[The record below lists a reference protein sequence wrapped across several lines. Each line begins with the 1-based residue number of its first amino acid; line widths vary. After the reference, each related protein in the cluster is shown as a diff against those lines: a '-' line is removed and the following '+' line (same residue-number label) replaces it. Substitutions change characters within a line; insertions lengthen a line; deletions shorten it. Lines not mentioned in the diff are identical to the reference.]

1 MDLRNAACHCH
12 RDARMTSPTPEDQRA
27 ARLEA
32 DRMAT
37 VDTSI
42 DEEGRTDRTLMGWQ
56 GWLFAG
62 VAVAFSCF
70 HLYTAFF
77 GSLPHMQ
84 QRATHGLFGVVLAIA
99 FFSLRTGTARVRATL
114 PWYDWGL
121 ILCAI
126 LPMGYVLLFWQDMFR
141 ARLFPEPYHLLLTV
155 MAVGVFLE
163 ACRRVLGWSLV
174 ILAGLALA
182 YAMLGHL
189 IPGTW
194 GHAGFSPERM
204 ASRLF
209 MADSGLWGMLPGLS
223 ATVISIFILFGLIV
237 MGTGGG
243 QAFMNAALVLAGRQV
258 GGAAKVATVG
268 SSLMGTISGS
278 GMANAAATGSLTIPM
293 MRRLGY
299 RREFAVGVEATAS
312 TGGQLM
318 PPIMGAGAFVMA
330 EIVGIPYLT
339 IVVAAIIPAILFY
352 LGNFWVIHLSA
363 RKEGIAP
370 VPADQIPS
378 ARATFTIMFFLQ
390 LILPIGLMIYFLL
403 SGYSIAYAGSQAVL
417 ATLIVFFFIN
427 WEHSLKE
434 KCLIF
439 VEILRK
445 AGISLAMMAVLAF
458 VAQIT
463 VSMISA
469 TGIGVKFTDMMVSF
483 GGQSL
488 FLVLVMAMLACI
500 ILGMGMPTTAAYVLS
515 ASLAAPALIALDVPP
530 LHAHLFAFYF
540 AILATI
546 TPPVCTA
553 IYAAAAIAEI
563 RWTRAVVDTMKLGWV
578 AFTIPFMFVYSP
590 QLLMEGTAV
599 EIIVVGVVKAV
610 GVLALATAT
619 INYFATGLTL
629 TQRLMAFAGAFLL
642 ITPGWETN
650 IVGLI
655 LTLLAMT
662 LNLRAYRAEATRDA
676 TPG

>member
-1 MDLRNAACHCH
+1 
-12 RDARMTSPTPEDQRA
+12 MTSPTPEDQRA

>member
-1 MDLRNAACHCH
+1 MSQQGQAEEPRIAEVDDSIR
-12 RDARMTSPTPEDQRA
+12 E
-27 ARLEA
+27 EA
-32 DRMAT
+32 
-37 VDTSI
+37 
-42 DEEGRTDRTLMGWQ
+42 RTDRMLTGWQ

-62 VAVAFSCF
+62 IAVGFSVF

-84 QRATHGLFGVVLAIA
+84 QRALHGLFGAVLAVA
-99 FFSLRTGTARVRATL
+99 FYSLRPGAARNRTTL
-114 PWYDWGL
+114 PWYDWLL
-121 ILCAI
+121 IVCAI
-126 LPMGYVLLFWQDMFR
+126 LPMGYVLLNWQDMFR
-141 ARLFPEPYHLLLTV
+141 ARLFPETHHMVLTV
-155 MAVGVFLE
+155 MATFVFLE
-163 ACRRVLGWSLV
+163 TCRRVLGWSLV
-174 ILAGLALA
+174 ILAGAALA

-194 GHAGFSPERM
+194 GHAGFNATRM
-204 ASRLF
+204 TARLF
-209 MADSGLWGMLPGLS
+209 MADSGFWGMLPGLS
-223 ATVISIFILFGLIV
+223 ATVISIFILFGLIM

-243 QAFMNAALVLAGRQV
+243 RAFMNAALVIAGRQV

-293 MRRLGY
+293 MKNLGY
-299 RREFAVGVEATAS
+299 RRPFAVGVEATAS

-339 IVVAAIIPAILFY
+339 IVVAAVIPAILFY
-352 LGNFWVIHLSA
+352 LGNFWVIHYSA

-370 VPADQIPS
+370 VPAERIPS
-378 ARATFTIMFFLQ
+378 ARATFTWLFFLQ
-390 LILPIGLMIYFLL
+390 LVMPVALMIWYLVT
-403 SGYSIAYAGSQAVL
+403 GYSIAYAGSQAVL
-417 ATLIVFFFIN
+417 ATLIVFFVFN
-427 WEHSLKE
+427 WENNLKE
-434 KCLIF
+434 KILIF
-439 VEILRK
+439 LEILRK

-458 VAQIT
+458 TAQII

-469 TGIGVKFTDMMVSF
+469 TGIGVKFTDMMVTF

-488 FLVLVMAMLACI
+488 FLVLIMAMLACI

-515 ASLAAPALIALDVPP
+515 ASLAAPALIALEVPP

-563 RWTRAVVDTMKLGWV
+563 PWTKAVADTMKLGWV

-590 QLLMEGTAV
+590 QLLMEGSAP
-599 EIIVVGVVKAV
+599 EIIGVALVKAV

-619 INYFATGLTL
+619 INYFATRLSVQ
-629 TQRLMAFAGAFLL
+629 QRVMAFAGAGLL
-642 ITPGWETN
+642 IAPSWQ
-650 IVGLI
+650 
-655 LTLLAMT
+655 
-662 LNLRAYRAEATRDA
+662 LNLAGLAVTGLALVLNMRAAAAPAPAVSAAPQPVVQQVPR
-676 TPG
+676 PPP

>member
-1 MDLRNAACHCH
+1 MRLMSQPAADAKPPQDH
-12 RDARMTSPTPEDQRA
+12 RIAE
-27 ARLEA
+27 
-32 DRMAT
+32 

-62 VAVAFSCF
+62 VAVAFSSF
-70 HLYTAFF
+70 HLYTAYF
-77 GSLPHMQ
+77 GNLPHMQ
-84 QRATHGLFGVVLAIA
+84 QRATHGLFGVVLALA
-99 FFSLRTGTARVRATL
+99 FFSLRPGAARGRNTL
-114 PWYDWGL
+114 PWYDWLL

-126 LPMGYVLLFWQDMFR
+126 LPMGYVLLNWQDMFR
-141 ARLFPEPYHLLLTV
+141 ARLFPDTHHTILTV

-174 ILAGLALA
+174 ILAAAALA

-194 GHAGFSPERM
+194 GHAGFSIERM
-204 ASRLF
+204 TSRLF

-243 QAFMNAALVLAGRQV
+243 RAFMNAALVIAGRQV

-293 MRRLGY
+293 MKNLGY
-299 RREFAVGVEATAS
+299 RRPFAVGVEATAS

-363 RKEGIAP
+363 RKEGISP
-370 VPADQIPS
+370 VPAERIPS

-390 LILPIGLMIYFLL
+390 LILPIGLMIWFLL

-417 ATLIVFFFIN
+417 ATLIVFFVFN
-427 WEHSLKE
+427 WENGLKD
-434 KCLIF
+434 KILIF

-445 AGISLAMMAVLAF
+445 AGVSLAMMAVLAF
-458 VAQIT
+458 VAQII

-488 FLVLVMAMLACI
+488 FLVLIMAMLACI

-515 ASLAAPALIALDVPP
+515 ASLAAPALIALDVPA

-553 IYAAAAIAEI
+553 IYAASAIAEI
-563 RWTRAVVDTMKLGWV
+563 RWTRAVADTMKLGWV

-599 EIIVVGVVKAV
+599 EIVLVAAVKAV

-619 INYFATGLTL
+619 INYFATRLSL
-629 TQRLMAFAGAFLL
+629 TQRLMAFVGAFLL

-650 IVGLI
+650 IAGLAI
-655 LTLLAMT
+655 TLLAMA
-662 LNLRAYRAEATRDA
+662 LNLRRHRTPPPSAT
-676 TPG
+676 TS

>member
-1 MDLRNAACHCH
+1 
-12 RDARMTSPTPEDQRA
+12 
-27 ARLEA
+27 
-32 DRMAT
+32 
-37 VDTSI
+37 
-42 DEEGRTDRTLMGWQ
+42 
-56 GWLFAG
+56 
-62 VAVAFSCF
+62 
-70 HLYTAFF
+70 
-77 GSLPHMQ
+77 
-84 QRATHGLFGVVLAIA
+84 
-99 FFSLRTGTARVRATL
+99 
-114 PWYDWGL
+114 
-121 ILCAI
+121 
-126 LPMGYVLLFWQDMFR
+126 
-141 ARLFPEPYHLLLTV
+141 
-155 MAVGVFLE
+155 
-163 ACRRVLGWSLV
+163 
-174 ILAGLALA
+174 
-182 YAMLGHL
+182 
-189 IPGTW
+189 
-194 GHAGFSPERM
+194 
-204 ASRLF
+204 
-209 MADSGLWGMLPGLS
+209 
-223 ATVISIFILFGLIV
+223 
-237 MGTGGG
+237 
-243 QAFMNAALVLAGRQV
+243 
-258 GGAAKVATVG
+258 
-268 SSLMGTISGS
+268 MGTISGS

-293 MRRLGY
+293 MRSLGY

-370 VPADQIPS
+370 VPADRIPS

-390 LILPIGLMIYFLL
+390 LILPIGLMIWFLL

-417 ATLIVFFFIN
+417 ATLIVFFVFN
-427 WEHSLKE
+427 WEHGLKA

-439 VEILRK
+439 LEILRK
-445 AGISLAMMAVLAF
+445 AGVSLSMMAVLAF
-458 VAQIT
+458 VAQII

-488 FLVLVMAMLACI
+488 FLVLIMAMLACI
-500 ILGMGMPTTAAYVLS
+500 ILGMGMRTTAAYVLS
-515 ASLAAPALIALDVPP
+515 ASLAAPALIALDVPA

-563 RWTRAVVDTMKLGWV
+563 RWTRAVADTMKLGWV

-599 EIIVVGVVKAV
+599 EIVMVAGVKAI

-619 INYFATGLTL
+619 INYFATRLTPV
-629 TQRLMAFAGAFLL
+629 QRVMAFAGALLL

-650 IVGLI
+650 IAGLV
-655 LTLLAMT
+655 LTFVAMG
-662 LNLRAYRAEATRDA
+662 LNLRAHRAEPSPPAT
-676 TPG
+676 TN